1 MTFIQ
6 NDAVIE
12 AFPPEGADHSF
23 ADRIH
28 HRCLSSGDDFFDI
41 HRAGA
46 ILKRALKFRVAIVNE
61 ELRRGIIWKRI
72 GQLLS

>member
-12 AFPPEGADHSF
+12 AFSPKGADHSF

-28 HRCLSSGDDFFDI
+28 HRRLSSGDDFFDI
-41 HRAGA
+41 HCACA
-46 ILKRALKFRVAIVNE
+46 LLKHTLKFRVAIVNE
-61 ELRRGIIWKRI
+61 KSRRGIIGERI